1 MKRPEELLA
10 RGLITGLF
18 GAAAVAL
25 WFFFLDFSDGHPFRT
40 PAALGSAL
48 LFGITGVE
56 TMKITFGIV
65 AAYTLVHVVAFV
77 VAGTIFVWIA
87 EQVERSSSLVLL
99 TIPAAIAL
107 EAVVVTGLAQGAEWV
122 LGTLVGAVREPIRRA
137 RDGRVHL
144 AHASEAPARPGRGE
158 GRRTDPRSIGIP
170 DALVVRACR
179 AATTARQARPRPA

>member
-87 EQVERSSSLVLL
+87 EQVEQSSSLVLL

-122 LGTLVGAVREPIRRA
+122 LGTLGVWSVLFANLFAV
-137 RDGRVHL
+137 L
-144 AHASEAPARPGRGE
+144 AMGGYIWHTHPRLRHGRG
-158 GRRTDPRSIGIP
+158 GAKAGAPTPDRSGSQT
-170 DALVVRACR
+170 R
-179 AATTARQARPRPA
+179 